1 MQDIRKLLKSVEKPG
16 RYLGNEFDTVKKNLE
31 DVDVRFAFAFP
42 DVYEIG
48 MSYLGLQI
56 LYRVLNNIENVW
68 CERVFSVGS
77 DMEDLLRKN
86 NRKLF
91 ALESKSPLNEF
102 DFLGVTLQYEMSY
115 TNILNML
122 DLGGIP
128 IYQKDR
134 KNKDT
139 FVVFGGPCAYNVE
152 PMADFAD
159 IVLLGEGEE
168 ILPELMALYQEHKKG
183 QEDFSR
189 EKFLLDVAIKIKGA
203 YVPSLYKANYEKG
216 LFLSMEAKFPQIP
229 AVVEKRIISDLD
241 KGFILDKLVIPHIDV
256 IHSRVMLELFR
267 GCTRGCR
274 FCQAGMVYRPVR
286 ERSVETL
293 LKTSQSL
300 IQNSGYEEMSLTS
313 LSSSDYSHL
322 LELLDAL
329 KDQHIDE
336 NVNLSLPSLR
346 VDNFSIDLA
355 EKLSERKK
363 SGLTLAPEAGTQR
376 LRNVIN
382 KCVTKQDLIQA
393 TSSAFEKGW
402 RNVKLYFMIGLP
414 TETYE
419 DLDGI
424 VDLAHAVIQAYKDVN
439 GNKGLN
445 NFNVTIS
452 TSVFVPKANTP
463 FQWVAQEN
471 QEVTRA
477 KQEYLREKLRH
488 KNIKYKYHDTKL
500 SFLEA
505 TIAKGDRRMSSV
517 IYQAFLNGCKFDSW
531 SESFKYDEWM
541 QAFEQTEVNP
551 MIFANT
557 PMDVNAPL
565 AWDHLSCGV
574 SKRFLQRE
582 LEKAY
587 NEIESDDC
595 RKQCL
600 GCEINKGLAKG
611 LCG

>member
-1 MQDIRKLLKSVEKPG
+1 MQDIRKFLTQVEKPG
-16 RYLGNEFDTVKKNLE
+16 RYLGNEFDTVKKDLSE
-31 DVDVRFAFAFP
+31 VDVRFVFAFP

-56 LYRVLNNIENVW
+56 LYRVLNNMEHVW
-68 CERVFSVGS
+68 CERVFSAGA
-77 DMEDLLRKN
+77 DMEALLRQN
-86 NRKLF
+86 NYKLF
-91 ALESKSPLNEF
+91 ALESKTPLHEF
-102 DFLGVTLQYEMSY
+102 DFLGITLQYEMSY

-128 IYQKDR
+128 IFQKDR
-134 KNKDT
+134 QNSDT
-139 FVVFGGPCAYNVE
+139 LVVFGGPCAYNVE
-152 PMADFAD
+152 PLADFAD

-168 ILPELMALYQEHKKG
+168 VLPELVELYQRHKKSK
-183 QEDFSR
+183 QYSR
-189 EKFLLDVAIKIKGA
+189 DSFLLDAATTIKGV
-203 YVPSLYKANYEKG
+203 YVPSLYDVSYTDG
-216 LFLSMEAKFPQIP
+216 KFSSIVPKDSIVP
-229 AVVEKRIISDLD
+229 AIVEKRIISDLD
-241 KGFILDKLVIPHIDV
+241 KGFILDRLVIPHIDV

-274 FCQAGMVYRPVR
+274 FCQAGIVYRPIR
-286 ERSVETL
+286 ERSVDTL
-293 LKTSQSL
+293 LKASESL
-300 IQNSGYEEMSLTS
+300 IRNSGYEEMSLTS
-313 LSSSDYSHL
+313 LSSSDYSNL
-322 LELLDAL
+322 LGLLDSLTDKYA
-329 KDQHIDE
+329 KDNI
-336 NVNLSLPSLR
+336 NLSLPSLR

-382 KCVTKQDLIQA
+382 KCVTKEDLINA
-393 TSSAFEKGW
+393 TTSAFEKGW

-424 VDLAHAVIQAYKDVN
+424 VDLAYSVIQAYKDVN

-452 TSVFVPKANTP
+452 TSVFVPKPNTP
-463 FQWVAQEN
+463 FQWVAQDD
-471 QEVTRA
+471 QEVTRK

-505 TIAKGDRRMSSV
+505 AVTKGDRRMSAV

-531 SESFKYDEWM
+531 SEFFKYDEWLNAFS
-541 QAFEQTEVNP
+541 QAEIDP
-551 MIFANT
+551 ILFANT
-557 PMDVNAPL
+557 QIDTDAPL

-574 SKRFLQRE
+574 SKRFLKRE
-582 LEKAY
+582 LDNAY
-587 NEIESDDC
+587 AEIESDDC

-600 GCEINKGLAKG
+600 GCEINTGLARG